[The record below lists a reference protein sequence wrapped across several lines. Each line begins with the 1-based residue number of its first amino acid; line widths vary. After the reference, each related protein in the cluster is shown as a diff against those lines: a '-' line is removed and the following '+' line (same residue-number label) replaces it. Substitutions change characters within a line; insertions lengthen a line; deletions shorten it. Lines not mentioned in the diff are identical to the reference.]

1 MSTLSAEDLNLALS
15 SLNEMHTAACYE
27 TIKMLVLSGNVEA
40 VANQWLQ
47 GGIFTMTD
55 VLLRKKMAK
64 WAILS
69 CRNNEKM
76 LSRMMELRC
85 LVLDVKTLC
94 IIDQQAWCTPQLRT
108 DLSMFLLRESK
119 HWNLSHGERKTL
131 QQQVAVI
138 VLPPEKYGNFRQEN
152 LFLRTFVARCCIFHI
167 DKENAFNDLLCK

>member
-1 MSTLSAEDLNLALS
+1 MSSLSAEDLNLALS

-69 CRNNEKM
+69 CSNKRH
-76 LSRMMELRC
+76 
-85 LVLDVKTLC
+85 T
-94 IIDQQAWCTPQLRT
+94 
-108 DLSMFLLRESK
+108 
-119 HWNLSHGERKTL
+119 
-131 QQQVAVI
+131 
-138 VLPPEKYGNFRQEN
+138 
-152 LFLRTFVARCCIFHI
+152 
-167 DKENAFNDLLCK
+167 CK